1 MRGFLRSGAAA
12 AGGGG
17 GLSSRAPFFVEK
29 SRVWVNKSGGG
40 FVAGFV
46 GLGFDCSGGR
56 DVTVIYFE
64 ANVAGLLGGNWV
76 RWIVGG
82 MG

>member
-17 GLSSRAPFFVEK
+17 GGGGLSSKAPFFVEK
-29 SRVWVNKSGGG
+29 SRAWVNKSGGG

-46 GLGFDCSGGR
+46 G
-56 DVTVIYFE
+56 
-64 ANVAGLLGGNWV
+64 
-76 RWIVGG
+76 VG
-82 MG
+82 